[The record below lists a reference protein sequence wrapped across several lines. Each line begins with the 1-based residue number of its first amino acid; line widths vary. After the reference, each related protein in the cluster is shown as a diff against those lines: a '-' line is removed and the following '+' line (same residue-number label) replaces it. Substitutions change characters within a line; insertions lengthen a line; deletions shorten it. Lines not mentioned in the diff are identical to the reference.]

1 MDSKRILIIDDEVGI
16 TETVAAIFR
25 YYGHHVDTANDGIDG
40 LNLIKSGPYDLIL
53 LDIVMP
59 GMHGNEVYAE
69 IQKIAPTSRVIVIT
83 GYSDDHQLVKRIRK
97 QGIKE
102 LFHKLFDF
110 DTLVD
115 SIKTL

>member
-1 MDSKRILIIDDEVGI
+1 MDLKRILIIDDEVGI
-16 TETVAAIFR
+16 TETIAEIFR
-25 YYGHHVDTANDGIDG
+25 FYGHHVDTANDGIDG
-40 LNLIKSGPYDLIL
+40 LNLIKSSAYDLIL

-69 IQKIAPTSRVIVIT
+69 IQKIRPAARVIVIT
-83 GYSDDHQLVKRIRK
+83 GYSDDHQLVKQIRE
-97 QGIKE
+97 QGVSE
-102 LFHKLFDF
+102 LFHKPFDF